1 MKSAN
6 VKKINFAILILFPV
20 IMLIFLVIC
29 NLYSINL
36 NNNITKEL
44 NSFTNSLSSNIESKY
59 LEMISLY
66 FGEQLKNYEKAE
78 EITNLAK
85 EQIRLGINPNFSTLK
100 FSINRLIGNSLLRV
114 TYVALFLLILMFAL
128 ILFLNYTNNSLNTN
142 PVSISNDAPIDN
154 DINKNEIIE
163 ENNKKREREN
173 KNLVVTNSSIL
184 KKQEE
189 KKLEEIES
197 MYRDLVI
204 AIKNSNDEKALEILE
219 NIFSIDEK
227 NYLALNGAG
236 ILYTRMY
243 SKNNKSLYFRKADK
257 YYESAISIYDNKD
270 ILNNKAVLY
279 STRYG
284 IDKSD
289 YDYNTA
295 LTIFDNMIYSSN
307 NSDFI
312 LLNNRATIYLSKYN
326 ITGNNE
332 LFENALK
339 DYEEII
345 KLDNRNIYALNNRSS
360 LYFNKYKKTN
370 DNEYFEKSIQDC
382 SSAFKID
389 ANEALKN
396 DEGPIYIYIN
406 ININRIFLSNHKWHF
421 HRL

>member
-44 NSFTNSLSSNIESKY
+44 NSFTNSLSSNIEGKY

-66 FGEQLKNYEKAE
+66 FGEQLKNYEKSE

-284 IDKSD
+284 IDESD

-312 LLNNRATIYLSKYN
+312 LLNNRATIYLAKYN

-396 DEGPIYIYIN
+396 DEGPIYIY
-406 ININRIFLSNHKWHF
+406 KY
-421 HRL
+421 

>member
-44 NSFTNSLSSNIESKY
+44 NSFTNSLSSNIEGKY

-100 FSINRLIGNSLLRV
+100 FSINRLIGNSLLKV

-142 PVSISNDAPIDN
+142 PVSISNDDPIDN

-312 LLNNRATIYLSKYN
+312 LLNNRATIYLAKYN

-396 DEGPIYIYIN
+396 DEGPIYIY
-406 ININRIFLSNHKWHF
+406 KY
-421 HRL
+421 

>member
-44 NSFTNSLSSNIESKY
+44 NSFTNSLSSNIEGKY

-236 ILYTRMY
+236 ILYTKMY

-312 LLNNRATIYLSKYN
+312 LLNNRATIYLAKYN

-396 DEGPIYIYIN
+396 DEGPIYIY
-406 ININRIFLSNHKWHF
+406 KY
-421 HRL
+421 

>member
-44 NSFTNSLSSNIESKY
+44 NSFTNSLSSNIEGKY

-295 LTIFDNMIYSSN
+295 LTIFDNMIYSNN

-312 LLNNRATIYLSKYN
+312 LLNNRATIYLAKYN

-345 KLDNRNIYALNNRSS
+345 KLDNRNVYALNNRSS

-396 DEGPIYIYIN
+396 DEGPIYIY
-406 ININRIFLSNHKWHF
+406 KY
-421 HRL
+421 

>member
-44 NSFTNSLSSNIESKY
+44 NSFTNSLSSNIEGKY

-66 FGEQLKNYEKAE
+66 FGEQLKNYEKSE

-163 ENNKKREREN
+163 ENNKNKEREN

-312 LLNNRATIYLSKYN
+312 LLNNRATIYLAKYN

-345 KLDNRNIYALNNRSS
+345 KLDNRNVYALNNRSS

-396 DEGPIYIYIN
+396 DEGPIYIY
-406 ININRIFLSNHKWHF
+406 KY
-421 HRL
+421 

>member
-44 NSFTNSLSSNIESKY
+44 NSFTNSLSSNIEGKY

-66 FGEQLKNYEKAE
+66 FGEQLKNYEKSE

-173 KNLVVTNSSIL
+173 KNLIVANSSIL

-312 LLNNRATIYLSKYN
+312 LLNNRATIYLAKYN

-396 DEGPIYIYIN
+396 DEGPIYIY
-406 ININRIFLSNHKWHF
+406 KY
-421 HRL
+421 

>member
-44 NSFTNSLSSNIESKY
+44 NSFTNSLSSNIEGKY

-142 PVSISNDAPIDN
+142 PVSILNDAPIGS

-312 LLNNRATIYLSKYN
+312 LLNNRATIYLAKYN

-345 KLDNRNIYALNNRSS
+345 KLDNRNVYALNNRSS

-396 DEGPIYIYIN
+396 DEGPIYIY
-406 ININRIFLSNHKWHF
+406 KY
-421 HRL
+421 

>member
-44 NSFTNSLSSNIESKY
+44 NSFTNSLSSNIEGKY

-142 PVSISNDAPIDN
+142 PVSILNDAPIGS

-173 KNLVVTNSSIL
+173 KNLVATNSSIL

-312 LLNNRATIYLSKYN
+312 LLNNRATIYLAKYN

-345 KLDNRNIYALNNRSS
+345 KLDNRNVYALNNRSS

-396 DEGPIYIYIN
+396 DEGPIYIY
-406 ININRIFLSNHKWHF
+406 KY
-421 HRL
+421 

>member
-44 NSFTNSLSSNIESKY
+44 NSFTNSLSSNIEGKY

-142 PVSISNDAPIDN
+142 PASISNDAPIDN

-163 ENNKKREREN
+163 ANNKKREREN

-312 LLNNRATIYLSKYN
+312 LLNNRATIYLAKYN

-396 DEGPIYIYIN
+396 DEGPIYIY
-406 ININRIFLSNHKWHF
+406 KY
-421 HRL
+421 

>member
-44 NSFTNSLSSNIESKY
+44 NSFTNSLSSNIEGKY

-142 PVSISNDAPIDN
+142 PASISNDAPIDN

-295 LTIFDNMIYSSN
+295 LIIFDNMIYSSN
-307 NSDFI
+307 SSDFI
-312 LLNNRATIYLSKYN
+312 LLNNRATIYLAKYN

-396 DEGPIYIYIN
+396 DEGPIYIY
-406 ININRIFLSNHKWHF
+406 KY
-421 HRL
+421 

>member
-44 NSFTNSLSSNIESKY
+44 NSFTNSLSSNIEGKY

-66 FGEQLKNYEKAE
+66 FGEQLKNYEKSE

-173 KNLVVTNSSIL
+173 KNLVVANSSIL

-312 LLNNRATIYLSKYN
+312 LLNNRATIYLAKYN

-396 DEGPIYIYIN
+396 DEGPIYIY
-406 ININRIFLSNHKWHF
+406 KY
-421 HRL
+421 

>member
-44 NSFTNSLSSNIESKY
+44 NSFTNSLSSNIEGKY
-59 LEMISLY
+59 FEMISLY

-142 PVSISNDAPIDN
+142 PVPISNDAPIDN
-154 DINKNEIIE
+154 DINKNEIIIE

-173 KNLVVTNSSIL
+173 KNLVATNSSIL

-312 LLNNRATIYLSKYN
+312 LLNNRATIYLAKYN

-345 KLDNRNIYALNNRSS
+345 KLDNRNVYALNNRSS

-396 DEGPIYIYIN
+396 DEGPIYIY
-406 ININRIFLSNHKWHF
+406 KY
-421 HRL
+421 

>member
-44 NSFTNSLSSNIESKY
+44 NSFTNSLSSNIEGKY

-163 ENNKKREREN
+163 ANNKKREREN

-295 LTIFDNMIYSSN
+295 LTIFENMIYSSN

-312 LLNNRATIYLSKYN
+312 LLNNRATIYLAKYN

-396 DEGPIYIYIN
+396 DEGPIYIY
-406 ININRIFLSNHKWHF
+406 KY
-421 HRL
+421 

>member
-44 NSFTNSLSSNIESKY
+44 NSFTNSLSSNIEGKY

-142 PVSISNDAPIDN
+142 PASISNDAPIDN

-173 KNLVVTNSSIL
+173 KNLVVANSSIL

-312 LLNNRATIYLSKYN
+312 LLNNRATIYLAKYN

-345 KLDNRNIYALNNRSS
+345 KLDNRNVYALNNRSS

-396 DEGPIYIYIN
+396 DEGPIYIY
-406 ININRIFLSNHKWHF
+406 KY
-421 HRL
+421 

>member
-44 NSFTNSLSSNIESKY
+44 NSFTNSLSSNIEGKY

-236 ILYTRMY
+236 ILYTKMY

-289 YDYNTA
+289 YNYNTA

-312 LLNNRATIYLSKYN
+312 LLNNRATIYLAKYN

-396 DEGPIYIYIN
+396 DEGPIYIY
-406 ININRIFLSNHKWHF
+406 KY
-421 HRL
+421 

>member
-44 NSFTNSLSSNIESKY
+44 NSFTNSLSSNIEGKY
-59 LEMISLY
+59 FEMISLY

-142 PVSISNDAPIDN
+142 PVSISNEAPIDN

-173 KNLVVTNSSIL
+173 KNLVVANSSIL

-312 LLNNRATIYLSKYN
+312 LLNNRATIYLAKYN

-345 KLDNRNIYALNNRSS
+345 KLDNRNVYALNNRSS

-396 DEGPIYIYIN
+396 DEGPIYIY
-406 ININRIFLSNHKWHF
+406 KY
-421 HRL
+421 

>member
-44 NSFTNSLSSNIESKY
+44 NSFTNSLSSNIEGKY

-142 PVSISNDAPIDN
+142 PVSISNDAPIGS

-163 ENNKKREREN
+163 ANNKNREREN
-173 KNLVVTNSSIL
+173 KNLVVANSSIL

-312 LLNNRATIYLSKYN
+312 LLNNRATIYLAKYN

-345 KLDNRNIYALNNRSS
+345 KLDNRNVYALNNRSS

-396 DEGPIYIYIN
+396 DEGPIYIY
-406 ININRIFLSNHKWHF
+406 KY
-421 HRL
+421 

>member
-396 DEGPIYIYIN
+396 DEGPIYIY
-406 ININRIFLSNHKWHF
+406 KY
-421 HRL
+421 

>member
-44 NSFTNSLSSNIESKY
+44 NSFTNSLSSNIEGKY

-142 PVSISNDAPIDN
+142 PTSISNDAPIDN

-173 KNLVVTNSSIL
+173 KNLVATNSSIL

-312 LLNNRATIYLSKYN
+312 LLNNRATIYLAKYN

-345 KLDNRNIYALNNRSS
+345 KLDNRNVYALNNRSS

-396 DEGPIYIYIN
+396 DEGPIYIY
-406 ININRIFLSNHKWHF
+406 KY
-421 HRL
+421 

>member
-44 NSFTNSLSSNIESKY
+44 NSFTNSLSSNIEGKY

-295 LTIFDNMIYSSN
+295 LTIFENMIYSSN

-312 LLNNRATIYLSKYN
+312 LLNNRATIYLAKYN

-370 DNEYFEKSIQDC
+370 NNEYFEKSIQDC

-396 DEGPIYIYIN
+396 DEGPIYIY
-406 ININRIFLSNHKWHF
+406 KY
-421 HRL
+421 

>member
-44 NSFTNSLSSNIESKY
+44 NSFTNSLSSNIEGKY
-59 LEMISLY
+59 FEMISLY

-295 LTIFDNMIYSSN
+295 LTIFDNMIYSN
-307 NSDFI
+307 NKSDFI
-312 LLNNRATIYLSKYN
+312 LLNNRATIYLAKYN

-345 KLDNRNIYALNNRSS
+345 KLDNRNVYALNNRSS

-396 DEGPIYIYIN
+396 DEGPIYIY
-406 ININRIFLSNHKWHF
+406 KY
-421 HRL
+421 

>member
-44 NSFTNSLSSNIESKY
+44 NSFTNSLSSNIEGKY

-142 PVSISNDAPIDN
+142 PVSISNDAPVDN

-163 ENNKKREREN
+163 ANNKKREREN

-312 LLNNRATIYLSKYN
+312 LLNNRATIYLAKYN

-396 DEGPIYIYIN
+396 DEGPIYIY
-406 ININRIFLSNHKWHF
+406 KY
-421 HRL
+421 

>member
-44 NSFTNSLSSNIESKY
+44 NSFTNSLSSNIEGKY

-173 KNLVVTNSSIL
+173 KNLVVANSSIL

-219 NIFSIDEK
+219 KIFSIDEK

-312 LLNNRATIYLSKYN
+312 LLNNRATIYLAKYN

-345 KLDNRNIYALNNRSS
+345 KLDNRNVYALNNRSS

-396 DEGPIYIYIN
+396 DEGPIYIY
-406 ININRIFLSNHKWHF
+406 KY
-421 HRL
+421 

>member
-44 NSFTNSLSSNIESKY
+44 NSFTNSLSSNIEGKY

-142 PVSISNDAPIDN
+142 PVSISNDAPINN

-173 KNLVVTNSSIL
+173 KNLVATNSSIL

-312 LLNNRATIYLSKYN
+312 LLNNRATIYLAKYN

-345 KLDNRNIYALNNRSS
+345 KLDNRNVYALNNRSS

-396 DEGPIYIYIN
+396 DEGPIYIY
-406 ININRIFLSNHKWHF
+406 KY
-421 HRL
+421 

>member
-44 NSFTNSLSSNIESKY
+44 NSFTNSLSSNIEGKY

-66 FGEQLKNYEKAE
+66 FGEQLKNNEKAE

-312 LLNNRATIYLSKYN
+312 LLNNRATIYLAKYN

-396 DEGPIYIYIN
+396 DEGPIYIY
-406 ININRIFLSNHKWHF
+406 KY
-421 HRL
+421 

>member
-44 NSFTNSLSSNIESKY
+44 NSFTNSLSSNIEGKY

-173 KNLVVTNSSIL
+173 KNLVATNSSIL

-243 SKNNKSLYFRKADK
+243 SKNNKCLYFRKADK

-312 LLNNRATIYLSKYN
+312 LLNNRATIYLAKYN

-345 KLDNRNIYALNNRSS
+345 KLDNRNVYALNNRSS

-396 DEGPIYIYIN
+396 DEGPIYIY
-406 ININRIFLSNHKWHF
+406 KY
-421 HRL
+421 

>member
-44 NSFTNSLSSNIESKY
+44 NSFTNSLSSNIEGKY

-173 KNLVVTNSSIL
+173 KNLVATNSSIL

-243 SKNNKSLYFRKADK
+243 SKNNKGLYFRKADK

-312 LLNNRATIYLSKYN
+312 LLNNRATIYLAKYN

-345 KLDNRNIYALNNRSS
+345 KLDNRNVYALNNRSS

-396 DEGPIYIYIN
+396 DEGPIYIY
-406 ININRIFLSNHKWHF
+406 KY
-421 HRL
+421 

>member
-44 NSFTNSLSSNIESKY
+44 NSFTNSLSSNIEGKY

-173 KNLVVTNSSIL
+173 KNLIVANSSIL

-312 LLNNRATIYLSKYN
+312 LLNNRATIYLAKYN

-345 KLDNRNIYALNNRSS
+345 KLDNRNVYALNNRSS

-370 DNEYFEKSIQDC
+370 YNEYFEKSIQDC

-396 DEGPIYIYIN
+396 DEGPIYIY
-406 ININRIFLSNHKWHF
+406 KY
-421 HRL
+421 

>member
-44 NSFTNSLSSNIESKY
+44 NSFTNSLSSNIEGKY

-173 KNLVVTNSSIL
+173 KNLVATNSSIL

-307 NSDFI
+307 KSDFI
-312 LLNNRATIYLSKYN
+312 LLNNRATIYLAKYN

-345 KLDNRNIYALNNRSS
+345 KLDNRNVYALNNRSS

-396 DEGPIYIYIN
+396 DEGPIYIY
-406 ININRIFLSNHKWHF
+406 KY
-421 HRL
+421 

>member
-44 NSFTNSLSSNIESKY
+44 NSFTNSLSSNIEGKY
-59 LEMISLY
+59 FEMISLY

-142 PVSISNDAPIDN
+142 PLSISNDAPIDN
-154 DINKNEIIE
+154 DINKNETIE

-312 LLNNRATIYLSKYN
+312 LLNNRATIYLAKYN

-345 KLDNRNIYALNNRSS
+345 KLDNRNVYALNNRSS

-396 DEGPIYIYIN
+396 DEGPIYIY
-406 ININRIFLSNHKWHF
+406 KY
-421 HRL
+421 

>member
-44 NSFTNSLSSNIESKY
+44 NSFTNSLSSNIEGKY
-59 LEMISLY
+59 FEMISLY
-66 FGEQLKNYEKAE
+66 FGEQLKNNEKAE
-78 EITNLAK
+78 EVTNLAK

-142 PVSISNDAPIDN
+142 PASISNDAPIDN

-312 LLNNRATIYLSKYN
+312 LLNNRATIYLAKYN

-345 KLDNRNIYALNNRSS
+345 KLDNRNVYALNNRSS

-396 DEGPIYIYIN
+396 DEGPIYIY
-406 ININRIFLSNHKWHF
+406 KY
-421 HRL
+421 

>member
-44 NSFTNSLSSNIESKY
+44 NSFTNSLSSNIEGKY

-163 ENNKKREREN
+163 SNNKKREREN

-312 LLNNRATIYLSKYN
+312 LLNNRATIYLAKYN

-345 KLDNRNIYALNNRSS
+345 KLDNRNVYALNNRSS

-396 DEGPIYIYIN
+396 DEGPIYIY
-406 ININRIFLSNHKWHF
+406 KY
-421 HRL
+421 

>member
-44 NSFTNSLSSNIESKY
+44 NSFTNSLSSNIEGKY

-295 LTIFDNMIYSSN
+295 LTIFGNMIYSSN

-312 LLNNRATIYLSKYN
+312 LLNNRATIYLAKYN

-345 KLDNRNIYALNNRSS
+345 KLDNRNVYALNNRSS

-396 DEGPIYIYIN
+396 DEGPIYIY
-406 ININRIFLSNHKWHF
+406 KY
-421 HRL
+421 